1 MRKDLKIKK
10 VIDLIGAALAIVGFA
25 GIAGATEGEGNP
37 IIAIVVFA
45 IGFGICLWG
54 HER

>member
-10 VIDLIGAALAIVGFA
+10 IIDGIGAVMAIVGFA
-25 GIAGATEGEGNP
+25 GLAGATEGEGNP
-37 IIAIVVFA
+37 IVAILVFS